1 MQQQEQRALNEYWS
15 RQPEIK
21 EPEFLMQLTKA
32 SENGQ
37 RVMPIW
43 ELAKYR
49 LNKKIPSNLPF
60 EEKKSQLINS
70 EEWNGWVHQHNKHL
84 SAEELTKDNIQ
95 NEINTVGTYWGIDIM
110 KRFQKLEW
118 LQIAMNSDICKIYI
132 P

>member
-1 MQQQEQRALNEYWS
+1 M
-15 RQPEIK
+15 
-21 EPEFLMQLTKA
+21 
-32 SENGQ
+32 
-37 RVMPIW
+37 
-43 ELAKYR
+43 
-49 LNKKIPSNLPF
+49 
-60 EEKKSQLINS
+60 INS

-95 NEINTVGTYWGIDIM
+95 NEINTVGIYWGIDIM